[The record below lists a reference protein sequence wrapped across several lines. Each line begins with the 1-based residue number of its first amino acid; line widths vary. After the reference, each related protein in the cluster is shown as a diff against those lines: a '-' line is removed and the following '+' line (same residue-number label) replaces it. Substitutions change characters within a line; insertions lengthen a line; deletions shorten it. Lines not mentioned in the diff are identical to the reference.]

1 MLFRACDRLM
11 ELSASFDEQC
21 NEFLCQPSNF
31 ARMQCR
37 QLIYPSLLLLL
48 LVVAAGLSFWPSIML
63 TAGVFPAFVAL
74 TWWRAVYFGNDRNSL
89 LLIGLTGIAID
100 LTLWFYM
107 TRSKHWGLNLLLLI
121 ASSALVWLIFH
132 IRALSL
138 PLDGCRDMSLS
149 AATGGDPESA
159 KARHQARSKVCAWC
173 GVPRSRFDH
182 HCLFINACVYDATHR
197 AFVLLLLLATALAL
211 VFVAG
216 TLALCASQA
225 QDEIIPASSLE
236 QLYTIQRKFP
246 GLFAVDVVNCVF
258 ILGVLGVLAQQMWG
272 IGYAPRDHGF
282 ECSHDRNRRFLGA
295 VPVAF
300 GMRRIRGASVCATLR
315 CSRVCNAADSRFN
328 HCADGT

>member
-48 LVVAAGLSFWPSIML
+48 LVVAAELSFWPSIML

-89 LLIGLTGIAID
+89 LLIGLAGIATD
-100 LTLWFYM
+100 LTLWFYI

-138 PLDGCRDMSLS
+138 PLDGCTDMSLS

-159 KARHQARSKVCAWC
+159 KARHQTRSKVCAWC

-197 AFVLLLLLATALAL
+197 AFVLVLLLATALAL

-246 GLFAVDVVNCVF
+246 GMFAVDVVNCVF
-258 ILGVLGVLAQQMWG
+258 VLGVLGVLAQQMWG
-272 IGYAPRDHGF
+272 IGYASRDHGF
-282 ECSHDRNRRFLGA
+282 ECSHGRNRPFLGA
-295 VPVAF
+295 THVAD
-300 GMRRIRGASVCATLR
+300 GMRRIRGGCVRTTLR
-315 CSRVCNAADSRFN
+315 V
-328 HCADGT
+328 